1 MSADSVVAVAWDVLK
16 CCVVVSIK
24 HVFVYVF
31 SSKSFENSLRGE
43 VRKLQIGA
51 QRVKILKEEARN
63 NVRNF
68 LDVFTEWEES
78 ADKVLAE
85 AQELLD
91 NFEKATKTCCYGT
104 LPDPKFRYQFSREA
118 EVRIK
123 SIKQLAQ
130 DGSRFNGLDD
140 ISFIDPA
147 PGNVTAPDPGRREGK
162 DVVPS
167 TAASA
172 SVFSTSMSI
181 KLRDAGVFESRA
193 LMIRNIMDALANNS
207 NSVVG
212 VYGMGGVG
220 KSTLLDDVKKILS
233 EEKSFD
239 LIAKA
244 NVSENPDIKTIQGE
258 IADALGI
265 TNIKNKECVSGRAE
279 LLHRRLK
286 KESENKKVL
295 IILDNLWKGLDLKSV
310 GIPCG
315 HDNKV
320 IGCKLLMTS
329 RYRHVLQKDML
340 SDKEFSLDGLRKEEA
355 TRLFESTVGDKVHD
369 DEYKHLVDVALGKCG
384 GMPFLV
390 VAMAKRLRKAE
401 LSVWEDTL
409 DKIEQ
414 YRDKENKDLIDGMLR
429 YSYDEL
435 EGEVKSLLQL
445 CVVYGISK
453 PSLENLMRYGFGLG
467 LFQGVNSIEKARKR
481 LSSHICTL
489 QDFSLLLDSENV
501 DGLKIHD
508 LVRDFVATTS
518 LRDHPLLV
526 LKNEVK
532 SVIEL
537 PKDKPSNYM
546 AICFPYV
553 DMEELPQNLNCPEL
567 RIFLLFT
574 NNESLHVPDSLF
586 NSMRKLMVLNLSGVN
601 LTRSPLPF
609 QLLENLC
616 TLCLDGCLLE
626 DVAILGKL
634 KGLEI
639 LSFVNSKIQRLPKE
653 IGQLVKLRLLDLNN
667 CSKLQII
674 EPGVLGNLINLEE
687 LCMENSFNQWNAGE
701 LPTPPTNANL
711 VELNNMKKLC
721 TLYVFI
727 PNWRMLPRDLNVE
740 KLTKYKIQIGFARR
754 WRKIKGSKT
763 LELKLNVISDILQKE
778 CIQSILGGADD
789 LFLEGL
795 NGIEQSICALSK
807 KGFSKLKHL
816 HINNSPFVHYIHQLP
831 SCTDFQRLESLI
843 LSNLIHLEKLCRGN
857 IYSKSFRALKVIQVR
872 RCHKMEVLFPLSS
885 IRELPW
891 LEEIEVSDCKSMQGI
906 VEADH
911 CGNVELRN
919 LHVLKLYNLP
929 NMKNFF
935 NTGSTPSSNASDDQV
950 GTQNAFFSGQQVTF
964 SRLET
969 LKIDGLDKVEFL
981 FFPSTIKS
989 LAQLRDLD
997 ICNCKKM
1004 EAIIVDEEA
1013 LGLETSETLEFPMLA
1028 ALNLQHLESFLCF
1041 SRGKRLREARSQDHI
1056 KSCSTSREVSVPS
1069 LKSLTMIGLPNM
1081 KEIWSN
1087 DFSLELSN
1095 LQTLEVAQCK
1105 SLSKVISSRPP
1116 IKLLHNLCIRDC
1128 NSVQE
1133 IFDLNEPSTNGN
1145 VDTLFEVT
1153 TLKLVKLGS
1162 LRCIWN
1168 KNPCGIMGFHNLNK
1182 LEVDHCDDLG
1192 FLFFPSMIKS
1202 LIQLRD
1208 LTVRRCKKMEAIIT
1222 EEEGLGLGASETLAF
1237 PMLTNL
1243 TLTYL
1248 ESLKCFSREKCS
1260 QEARS
1265 QDCVKSPSAAL
1276 FNQEVAFQRLEKLKI
1291 IGLDNLEFLFSP
1303 SMVKSLTQLKKL
1315 TVSSCEKMEAIIME
1329 EEALGMETSEILAFP
1344 MLTKLRLERLKSLT
1358 CFSHGKCA
1366 QESRS
1371 QNRVGSCATT
1381 LFNQKVAYPSLE
1393 NLYIEGMENVGMMW
1407 DDQIAVDSF
1416 SKLKLLSVNECKN
1429 LVNVVPPFILGRLKS
1444 LETLEVEAC
1453 KSLEVVFKL
1462 QPSNPLDGHRVARS
1476 SLKKMRLYDL
1486 PKLKRVWDKEI
1497 HCQVKFQCLRWV
1509 SLQGCPRLTSMFLAS
1524 IAKDLIQLE
1533 ELKINQCGIVELIG
1547 KEGPTNEP
1555 SIDVEAIEGPSQVAS
1570 SFPSYFQRMKTI
1582 DVSHCHG
1589 LSNMFTPTIANNL
1602 VEITKLR
1609 ISNCNILTE
1618 VISDEGGNEGH
1629 VVAFNQLKY
1638 MELDGLAQLR
1648 CFSSGGYTLMLPL
1661 LEDIIANRCPKMMF
1675 FSKGPVKVPKLK
1687 RVQVGLKVGYEAI
1700 EYPYFWK
1707 GNLNMTIQNMFE
1719 EMATLAG
1726 TKFMQLSE
1734 FPELIGK
1741 WHSELNPIMSSWQLE
1756 SLVVDKC
1763 PFINAISSNLMLVLE
1778 RMTRL
1783 QVCDCEP
1790 LEEIFDLKGLEAVNC
1805 TGVLPKLQD
1814 LCLVNLPKLRQLW
1827 NRDLQGMMCFNSLR
1841 HLGLYK
1847 CSNLRHA
1854 FVPSMAQCL
1863 PNLRDVEIKECEQME
1878 GVIVDEEGQ
1887 GSVVEKITFPNLEWI
1902 NLECLL
1908 NLTSFLSWKNHTL
1921 ECPMLLELSIAHCP
1935 KMRSLTWHYSMDT
1948 DNGTPSLFTPQ
1959 LASSLCACMRGFWAV
1974 TRIGARWLWWL
1985 EVDLRCG
1992 SDFGVDSVLALISAK
2007 KSNKVRR
2014 KEERKKSG

>member
-1 MSADSVVAVAWDVLK
+1 MSADSAISIAWDLLK
-16 CCVVVSIK
+16 WPVIAIK
-24 HVFVYVF
+24 RPIRYVM
-31 SSKSFENSLRGE
+31 SSKSFADGLQEEVQNLENE
-43 VRKLQIGA
+43 V
-51 QRVKILKEEARN
+51 QRVNILAEQARN
-63 NVRNF
+63 NVREF
-68 LDVFTEWEES
+68 LDVFATWERKSDDALKE
-78 ADKVLAE
+78 VR
-85 AQELLD
+85 ELLG
-91 NFEKATKTCCYGT
+91 NFENASKTCCYGT
-104 LPDPKFRYQFSREA
+104 LPDPKCRYQFSRKA
-118 EVRIK
+118 EGKIEVIQ
-123 SIKQLAQ
+123 QLAQ
-130 DGSRFNGLDD
+130 KCKEFKELND
-140 ISFIDPA
+140 ISFSNPTPGYVTGSNPA
-147 PGNVTAPDPGRREGK
+147 RRERQ
-162 DVVPS
+162 DVVQSTPS
-167 TAASA
+167 TASA
-172 SVFSTSMSI
+172 SSASTLN
-181 KLRDAGVFESRA
+181 KPKDDGLFESRA
-193 LMIRNIMDALANNS
+193 TIIRDITVALADDS

-212 VYGMGGVG
+212 IHGMGGVG
-220 KSTLLDDVKKILS
+220 KSTLLVYAERRIR
-233 EEKSFD
+233 EEKRFD
-239 LIAKA
+239 VIAKA
-244 NVSENPDIKTIQGE
+244 DVSQNPDIMMIQGE
-258 IADALGI
+258 IAEALGLSDI
-265 TNIKNKECVSGRAE
+265 NNKVFVSGRAK
-279 LLHRRLK
+279 LLRERLE
-286 KESENKKVL
+286 KEERNKTKVL
-295 IILDNLWKGLDLKSV
+295 IILDNLWEGLNLYEV

-320 IGCKLLMTS
+320 MGCKLLLTS
-329 RYRHVLQKDML
+329 RYRHVLQRDML
-340 SDKEFSLDGLRKEEA
+340 CDKDFLLGGLQEEEGK
-355 TRLFESTVGDKVHD
+355 RLFDRIVGERVHY
-369 DEYKHLVDVALGKCG
+369 DEFKPLADVALVKCA
-384 GMPFLV
+384 GMPFLI
-390 VAMAKRLRKAE
+390 VAMAKRLRFAE
-401 LSVWEDTL
+401 LFEWKDTL

-414 YRDKENKDLIDGMLR
+414 NRDKANNALIDQMLQW
-429 YSYDEL
+429 SYDKL
-435 EGEVKSLLQL
+435 EDEVKSLLQL

-453 PSLENLMRYGFGLG
+453 PSLENLVRHGVGLG
-467 LFQGVNSIEKARKR
+467 LFQGVSSMEKARNR
-481 LSSHICTL
+481 LNSHIRTL
-489 QDFSLLLDSENV
+489 QASSLLLDSEDV
-501 DGLKIHD
+501 DDFKIHD
-508 LVRDFVATTS
+508 LVRDFVAS
-518 LRDHPLLV
+518 ISSRDHPFLV
-526 LKNEVK
+526 LKDKFK

-537 PKDKPSNYM
+537 MKDKPRNCM

-553 DMEELPQNLNCPEL
+553 DIEELPQELDCPEL
-567 RIFLLFT
+567 RVFLLFA
-574 NNESLHVPDSLF
+574 NDKSLHVPDSLF
-586 NSMRKLMVLNLSGVN
+586 NSTRKLMVLDLNGVN
-601 LTRSPLPF
+601 LTRLPLLF
-609 QLLENLC
+609 QLSETLH
-616 TLCLDGCLLE
+616 TLCLDYSSLE
-626 DVAILGKL
+626 DVAILGEL
-634 KGLEI
+634 KGLQI
-639 LSFVNSKIQRLPKE
+639 LSLKNSKIQRLSKE
-653 IGQLVKLRLLDLNN
+653 IGQLVELRLLDLNY
-667 CSKLQII
+667 CSNLQII
-674 EPGVLGNLINLEE
+674 EPGVLGSLIKLEE
-687 LCMENSFNQWNAGE
+687 LYMKNGFIQWNAVDQ
-701 LPTPPTNANL
+701 TPPTNASL
-711 VELNNMKKLC
+711 IELNNMKNLC
-721 TLYVFI
+721 TLHVSILDPSVI
-727 PNWRMLPRDLNVE
+727 PEDLNIK
-740 KLTKYKIQIGFARR
+740 KLIKYEIQIGRVSPR
-754 WRKIKGSKT
+754 SSHKVSHRVSST
-763 LELKLNVISDILQKE
+763 LELKLDPKSDIFGKG
-778 CIQSILGGADD
+778 CIQSILGKTDD
-789 LFLEGL
+789 LFLDAL
-795 NGIEQSICALSK
+795 DGIEQSICTLSQ
-807 KGFSKLKHL
+807 KGFPKLKHL
-816 HINNSPFVHYIHQLP
+816 CISNGPSIRYIIQSH
-831 SCTDFQRLESLI
+831 TDFKTLESLLFQRLC
-843 LSNLIHLEKLCRGN
+843 NLEKICANN
-857 IYSKSFRALKVIQVR
+857 ISTKSFSALKVVR
-872 RCHKMEVLFPLSS
+872 VNYCDKMEILFPLSLV
-885 IRELPW
+885 RELPQ
-891 LEEIEVSDCKSMQGI
+891 LENIEVLFCKLMRGI
-906 VEADH
+906 VEADES
-911 CGNVELRN
+911 GKLELNN
-919 LHVLKLYNLP
+919 LHVLKLWYLP
-929 NMKNFF
+929 HIRNFSTAKSAPLGSTSDNPVGTRIAFF
-935 NTGSTPSSNASDDQV
+935 N
-950 GTQNAFFSGQQVTF
+950 GQRVTF

-969 LKIDGLDKVEFL
+969 LTIDGLDKVEFL

-989 LAQLRDLD
+989 LAQLRDLN

-1004 EAIIVDEEA
+1004 EVIIVEEEA
-1013 LGLETSETLEFPMLA
+1013 SRLETSETLEFLMLT
-1028 ALNLQHLESFLCF
+1028 ALKLQNLKSLMCF

-1056 KSCSTSREVSVPS
+1056 KSCSTSQEVSVPS
-1069 LKSLTMIGLPNM
+1069 LKSLTMIGLPYM

-1087 DFSLELSN
+1087 EFSLELSN

-1105 SLSKVISSRPP
+1105 SLSKVISSRSP
-1116 IKLLHNLCIRDC
+1116 IELHKLHNLCIRDC

-1145 VDTLFEVT
+1145 VDTLFE
-1153 TLKLVKLGS
+1153 
-1162 LRCIWN
+1162 
-1168 KNPCGIMGFHNLNK
+1168 
-1182 LEVDHCDDLG
+1182 
-1192 FLFFPSMIKS
+1192 
-1202 LIQLRD
+1202 
-1208 LTVRRCKKMEAIIT
+1208 MEAIIT
-1222 EEEGLGLGASETLAF
+1222 EEEGLGLGASKTLAF
-1237 PMLTNL
+1237 PTLTNL

-1291 IGLDNLEFLFSP
+1291 TGLDNLEFLFSP
-1303 SMVKSLTQLKKL
+1303 SMVKSFTQLKEL
-1315 TVSSCEKMEAIIME
+1315 TVSSCENMEAIIME
-1329 EEALGMETSEILAFP
+1329 EEGLGMERSEILAFP
-1344 MLTKLRLERLKSLT
+1344 MLTKLHLERLKSLT

-1371 QNRVGSCATT
+1371 QNPVKSCPTT
-1381 LFNQKVAYPSLE
+1381 LFNQEVAFPSLE
-1393 NLYIEGMENVGMMW
+1393 NLYIEGMENVGMIW

-1416 SKLKLLSVNECKN
+1416 SKLKLLSVNECKK

-1462 QPSNPLDGHRVARS
+1462 QAPNPLDGHHVARS

-1486 PKLKRVWDKEI
+1486 PKLKRLWDKEI

-1509 SLQGCPRLTSMFLAS
+1509 SLQGCARLTSLFSAS

-1555 SIDVEAIEGPSQVAS
+1555 SINVEAIEGPSQVAS

-1589 LSNMFTPTIANNL
+1589 LSNMFTPTIANSL

-1675 FSKGPVKVPKLK
+1675 FSKGPVKAPKLK
-1687 RVQVGLKVGYEAI
+1687 RVQVGLKVGYGAI

-1741 WHSELNPIMSSWQLE
+1741 WHSELNPIMSSWPLE

-1763 PFINAISSNLMLVLE
+1763 PSFINAISSSLMLVLE

-1783 QVCDCEP
+1783 QVSDCEP
-1790 LEEIFDLKGLEAVNC
+1790 LEEIFDLKGLEAVDC
-1805 TGVLPKLQD
+1805 TRVLPKLQD

-1863 PNLRDVEIKECEQME
+1863 PNLHDMEIKECEQME

-1887 GSVVEKITFPNLEWI
+1887 GSVVEKITFANLEWI

-1908 NLTSFLSWKNHTL
+1908 NLTSFLSWKNHML
-1921 ECPMLLELSIAHCP
+1921 ECPILSKLSIAHCP